1 MKITAFYCTMLWADV
16 PLTRSATLL
25 ELRFAIKALNIC
37 KKWKLID
44 YFSVE
49 FHTMGQN
56 RRIDLILD
64 HESLSF
70 CFNLRY

>member
-1 MKITAFYCTMLWADV
+1 MVENAEQRIYSNHCCMKITAFYCTMLWADV
-16 PLTRSATLL
+16 TLTRSATLL

-49 FHTMGQN
+49 FHTMG
-56 RRIDLILD
+56 
-64 HESLSF
+64 
-70 CFNLRY
+70 